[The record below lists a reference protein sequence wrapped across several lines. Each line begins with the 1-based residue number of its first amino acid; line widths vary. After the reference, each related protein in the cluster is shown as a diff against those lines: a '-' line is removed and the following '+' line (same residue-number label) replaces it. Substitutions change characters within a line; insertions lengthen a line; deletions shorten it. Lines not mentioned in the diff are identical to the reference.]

1 MNTKILL
8 IIFAL
13 EIIAFILGLVT
24 LNPEA
29 QTRFVNIIMPII
41 CFTLLPL
48 FIKLF
53 IFLQVKI
60 GHGEWLPIK
69 WLQAHETAVI
79 FGAWIFLIIGFCI
92 AIKDDV
98 SNYFK

>member
-24 LNPEA
+24 LNREA

-53 IFLQVKI
+53 IFLQIKI

-69 WLQAHETAVI
+69 WLQSHETAVI
-79 FGAWIFLIIGFCI
+79 CGAWIFLIIGFCI